1 MHMRGRRAGAGP
13 APKFMGLVGPAPV
26 AKTPPESTRTATTV
40 RPDNVGARSAAVHRV
55 RRRLR
60 PSTPHLRQSPSH
72 AARQRLAQVP
82 RPRRHAQRV
91 ELHRKPVSGSTRGR
105 IRRLLF
111 AGNNFHGYLRVRPS
125 IHKRKVTCRKE
136 EKGNHPNR
144 AVKTREEHSWR
155 RNLCGKPHQRSSSSP
170 RARCRPRCRR

>member
-1 MHMRGRRAGAGP
+1 MQPGYVKFPCQYARAHACKQLQVTHVCRMLTVAAGGTQHAYARPQSPGAGP

-91 ELHRKPVSGSTRGR
+91 ELHRKPACPARPQAGS
-105 IRRLLF
+105 
-111 AGNNFHGYLRVRPS
+111 A
-125 IHKRKVTCRKE
+125 
-136 EKGNHPNR
+136 
-144 AVKTREEHSWR
+144 
-155 RNLCGKPHQRSSSSP
+155 SP
-170 RARCRPRCRR
+170 FCW